1 MVKKVALVIVMVVI
15 GVNLFFYNR
24 TSSNLV
30 FDENGE
36 QVSTKEM
43 LQDPELQE
51 GMESFLES
59 RDISI
64 TDAEPTDED
73 PSAIP
78 DSEDYLRNE
87 ENNAVEDDGS
97 PQEPDRFGAI
107 NRQVYKENELREYK
121 EEVSALSLEIPKDE
135 EQLNNFLQ
143 AGNNAQAQELRQAI
157 QMKQQRLNELRN
169 NPPEDLNDG
178 E

>member
-1 MVKKVALVIVMVVI
+1 MIKKFALVIVMMVI
-15 GVNLFFYNR
+15 AVNLYFYNR
-24 TSSNLV
+24 TSSNIV

-36 QVSTKEM
+36 QVSTQEM
-43 LQDPELQE
+43 LQNPEFQK

-64 TDAEPTDED
+64 TDAEPTDEN

-97 PQEPDRFGAI
+97 PPEPDRFGAI

-135 EQLNNFLQ
+135 EHLNNFLQ

-169 NPPEDLNDG
+169 NPPEDFNDG